1 MKGLAY
7 HLRESLASLIRNRL
21 VNTGAVGLLITCLV
35 MTGAFAM
42 FMTNINL
49 MVDEIGAV
57 NEVSLYIDENAPEG
71 TAAEVEE
78 EIKKIGNVASV
89 KYVSKEDALESLRDD
104 FGDLLNGLEED
115 NPLRDGFVVE
125 LSDQEFIEETVSA
138 LGKIKG
144 VAKISYNGD
153 VASKFVNVR
162 NFIAMLGIGVIVV
175 LGVVSV
181 LIVSY
186 SVRISAYTKRE
197 EIEIMKIV
205 GATNMFVRA
214 PFIFEG
220 IILGIIGAAVSYGI
234 VVLVYLKVFVPGI
247 EKLNFVTALPF
258 SEFAGP
264 LVFVYVAAGVLMG
277 LFGGTFA
284 INRYLK
290 H

>member
-7 HLRESLASLIRNRL
+7 QLKESLSSLVRNRL

-42 FMTNINL
+42 FMANINL
-49 MVDEIGAV
+49 MVDEIGAI
-57 NEVSLYIDENAPEG
+57 NEVSLFIAEDAPEG
-71 TAAEVEE
+71 TVE
-78 EIKKIGNVASV
+78 SV
-89 KYVSKEDALESLRDD
+89 KDAISKVNNVSTVKFVSKEDALESMRGD

-125 LSDQEFIEETVSA
+125 LSDQALMEETVAA
-138 LGKIKG
+138 LGQIKG

-153 VASKFVNVR
+153 VASKFVDVR
-162 NFIAMLGIGVIVV
+162 NFVAWLGIGVIAV
-175 LGVVSV
+175 LAVVSV

-205 GATNMFVRA
+205 GATDSFVRS
-214 PFIFEG
+214 PFVTEG
-220 IILGIIGAAVSYGI
+220 VILGLIGAAVSYGI
-234 VVLVYLKVFVPGI
+234 VAAVYIKAFVPGI
-247 EKLNFVTALPF
+247 DKLNFVTALPF
-258 SEFAGP
+258 SDFALP
-264 LVFVYVAAGVLMG
+264 LLAIYVAAGVFMG
-277 LFGGTFA
+277 VFGGTLA

>member
-1 MKGLAY
+1 MKGFAY
-7 HLRESLASLIRNRL
+7 HLRESFASLVRNRL

-42 FMTNINL
+42 FMANINL

-57 NEVSLYIDENAPEG
+57 NEVSIYIDENAPEG
-71 TAAEVEE
+71 TAAEVGT
-78 EIKKIGNVASV
+78 EINKVENISSV
-89 KYVSKEDALESLRDD
+89 RFVSKEEALESLRDD

-115 NPLRDGFVVE
+115 NPLRDGFVIE
-125 LSDQEFIEETVSA
+125 LSDQEFMEETVA
-138 LGKIKG
+138 TLGKIKG
-144 VAKISYNGD
+144 VAKVSYNGD
-153 VASKFVNVR
+153 VARKFVNVR
-162 NFIAMLGIGVIVV
+162 NFIAMMGMGVIAV

-214 PFIFEG
+214 PFILEG

-234 VVLVYLKVFVPGI
+234 VVLVYLDVFVPGI
-247 EKLNFVTALPF
+247 ERLNFVSAMPFATFALPL
-258 SEFAGP
+258 A
-264 LVFVYVAAGVLMG
+264 LIYVAAGVLMG
-277 LFGGTFA
+277 IFGGTFA